1 MSTPRKSILFFFL
14 RVVLIYTLFIL
25 PWHGVMHAYHVMY
38 CKAGNALFYRIGGAG
53 NVTFSIQEKKTR
65 NKDTRMRLEI
75 WKSKK
80 GKGQGEVQIDAMY
93 TGYKPTIFT
102 LALILATPLRWS
114 RRWRCA
120 IWGFLLV
127 SLFVAF
133 RVWLHL
139 VAILS
144 EDNPMQLYALGM
156 WMKAIVTGSS
166 KILLQSPATSY
177 IVPLFIWALIMFRR
191 DDVMLLLSTSSKNH
205 SSTPES

>member
-25 PWHGVMHAYHVMY
+25 PWHGVMDVYHAVY
-38 CKAGNALFYRIGGAG
+38 CRVGNAVFYRIGGAG
-53 NVTFSIQEKKTR
+53 NVTFSKLEQKTKG
-65 NKDTRMRLEI
+65 KDTSLKLEI
-75 WKSKK
+75 WKSKEA
-80 GKGQGEVQIDAMY
+80 KGQGEVQIDVMY

-102 LALILATPLRWS
+102 LALILATPIRWS
-114 RRWRCA
+114 RRWRCV

-133 RVWLHL
+133 RVWLYL
-139 VAILS
+139 VEILS
-144 EDNPMQLYALGM
+144 EDNPMQLYELSS

-166 KILLQSPATSY
+166 KVLLQAPATSY

-191 DDVMLLLSTSSKNH
+191 DDISLLLSTPSKKH
-205 SSTPES
+205 SSTS

>member
-1 MSTPRKSILFFFL
+1 MN
-14 RVVLIYTLFIL
+14 
-25 PWHGVMHAYHVMY
+25 AYHAMY
-38 CKAGNALFYRIGGAG
+38 CKVGNALFYRIKGAG
-53 NVTFSIQEKKTR
+53 NVTFSILEKKTR
-65 NKDTRMRLEI
+65 NKDTNMRLEI
-75 WKSKK
+75 WKSIDA
-80 GKGQGEVQIDAMY
+80 KGQGEVQIDAMY

-133 RVWLHL
+133 RVWLYL

-144 EDNPMQLYALGM
+144 EDNPMQLYELSN
-156 WMKAIVTGSS
+156 WMKSIVTGSS
-166 KILLQSPATSY
+166 KVLLQAPATSY

-191 DDVMLLLSTSSKNH
+191 DDVSLLLSNSSKKH